1 MPCAARAAP
10 PVSRPIHLN
19 LSAFYFFYFAYL
31 GAFAPFFALYLNSV
45 GMGAVEIGM
54 LMALPQ
60 LTRILAPHLW
70 GWLADRSGQRMR
82 VVRWSGAIGTLA
94 FLGVFA
100 GESFALL
107 CTVLFAM
114 TFFWSA
120 ALPLVEATT
129 LSQLGDETAR
139 YGRIRVWGSVGFI
152 AAVVAVGYLLDLT
165 SPRALL
171 WVIAALMACMLLLS
185 CVVAEAPAVPHPG
198 DERPVWQVVKRP
210 EVIAIILASALVAM
224 AHGPYYTFYTI
235 HLVDYGYS
243 KSFAGWLWAL
253 GVVCEI
259 GIFVWMSRL
268 YRAFTMRQILIAS
281 TLLAALRFVVIGWG
295 ADSIVLLLAAQTLHA
310 ASFGAFHAAAI
321 GVVHRLFRGRHQA
334 RGQAIYGSLAYGFGG
349 TIGGLASG
357 YAWNGLGAGLTF
369 TLGGACALAAAAVLW
384 RWLRPD

>member
-1 MPCAARAAP
+1 VPK
-10 PVSRPIHLN
+10 PIYLN

-45 GMGAVEIGM
+45 GMSAVEIGM

-70 GWLADRSGQRMR
+70 GWLADRGGRRMHI
-82 VVRWSGAIGTLA
+82 VRASGAVGTVV
-94 FLGVFA
+94 FMGVFA

-129 LSQLGDETAR
+129 LAHLGDETAR

-152 AAVVAVGYLLDLT
+152 AAVVAVGYLLDAT

-171 WVIAALMACMLLLS
+171 WVITALMAGMLLLS
-185 CVVAEAPAVPHPG
+185 CVVAEAPTVPHPA
-198 DERPVWQVVKRP
+198 DDLPVWQIVRKP
-210 EVIAIILASALVAM
+210 EVIAIVLASALMAA

-235 HLVDYGYS
+235 HLVDHGYS
-243 KSFAGWLWAL
+243 KSLAGWLWAL
-253 GVVCEI
+253 GVICEI

-268 YRAFTMRQILIAS
+268 YRAFTLRRILIAS

-295 ADSIVLLLAAQTLHA
+295 ADSVVLLLAAQTLHA

-321 GVVHRLFRGRHQA
+321 GVVHKLFRGRHQA
-334 RGQAIYGSLAYGFGG
+334 RGQAIYGSLAYGLGG

-357 YAWNGLGAGLTF
+357 YAWAGLGAGPTF
-369 TLGGACALAAAAVLW
+369 TLAAACAALAAGVLW
-384 RWLRPD
+384 RGLRAA

>member
-1 MPCAARAAP
+1 MA
-10 PVSRPIHLN
+10 RPIHLN

-129 LSQLGDETAR
+129 LSQLGEETAR

-210 EVIAIILASALVAM
+210 EVIAIIVASALVAM

-268 YRAFTMRQILIAS
+268 YKAYTLRAILIAS

-357 YAWNGLGAGLTF
+357 YAWNGLGAELTF
-369 TLGGACALAAAAVLW
+369 TLGAACALAAAAVLW